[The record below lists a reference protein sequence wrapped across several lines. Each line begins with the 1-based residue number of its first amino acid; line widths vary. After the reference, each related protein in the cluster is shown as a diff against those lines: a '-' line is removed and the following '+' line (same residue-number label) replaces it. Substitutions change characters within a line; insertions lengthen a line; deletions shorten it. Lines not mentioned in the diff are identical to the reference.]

1 VPWAVVWKTALGDEG
16 AEVKAKIRSLWAK
29 WFRWS
34 TISHCLIVLCLWAVS
49 TQAMYPTLDSLNFMG
64 WLNASVLALCSMTWV
79 FRLFLP
85 SHLTTEPGVIGRSF
99 VAVDVLVLLFISY
112 GVLLN
117 INRMLDS
124 SAPEKKTAVITEII
138 EDPFSPSWFFPAGRS
153 VFTGSGTSA
162 LVTEIIRDP
171 YSPGWFF
178 PAGRSL
184 LTVLN
189 VPDNHKYIALHRNMV
204 EYLLIGQ
211 EVTLTQYKGFLGMP
225 WVSDFR
231 VDHQS
236 VPQDLLTSDDPI
248 IKKDVTL
255 SELHKEQWDRG
266 LDDAQ
271 QYASEEPEDFDFLIA
286 VTEVLLKK
294 GQARPAVEFL
304 RPIATAR
311 PSYQVYL
318 RYADLLHT
326 IGEREEGIKT
336 LQVAATMD
344 SKPIMALYQLGYRL
358 KAMGRFGEA
367 TIAFEKLLEIQPGYP
382 TVKEVLYELHR
393 QSDVSMSSHSLSS
406 VPSQ

>member
-1 VPWAVVWKTALGDEG
+1 
-16 AEVKAKIRSLWAK
+16 
-29 WFRWS
+29 
-34 TISHCLIVLCLWAVS
+34 
-49 TQAMYPTLDSLNFMG
+49 MYPTLDSLSLIG
-64 WLNASVLALCSMTWV
+64 WLNASVLALCGVTWV
-79 FRLFLP
+79 LRLFLP
-85 SHLTTEPGVIGRSF
+85 GHLTTEPGIIGRSF

-153 VFTGSGTSA
+153 VFTSSGTSA
-162 LVTEIIRDP
+162 VVTEIIRDP
-171 YSPGWFF
+171 FSPGWFF

-184 LTVLN
+184 LTDSN
-189 VPDNHKYIALHRNMV
+189 VSDNQKYIALRRNMV

-211 EVTLTQYKGFLGMP
+211 EVTFTQYKGFLGMP

-266 LDDAQ
+266 LEDAQ
-271 QYASEEPEDFDFLIA
+271 QYASEEPEDVEFLIA
-286 VTEVLLKK
+286 VTEVLLKN

-304 RPIATAR
+304 KPIATAR
-311 PSYQVYL
+311 PNYQVYL

-326 IGEREEGIKT
+326 IGDREEAIGI

-344 SKPIMALYQLGYRL
+344 SKPIMALYQLGYWL

-382 TVKEVLYELHR
+382 AVKEVLYEMHR
-393 QSDVSMSSHSLSS
+393 QSGMSISSHSLSS
-406 VPSQ
+406 VAAK